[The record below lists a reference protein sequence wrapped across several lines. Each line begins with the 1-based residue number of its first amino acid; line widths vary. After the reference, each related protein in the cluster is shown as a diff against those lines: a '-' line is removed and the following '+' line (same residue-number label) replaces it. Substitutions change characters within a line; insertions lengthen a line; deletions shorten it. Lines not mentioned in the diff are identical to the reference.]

1 MVMFWLG
8 ISVAF
13 NVAQFL
19 VFLLVCAG
27 YSRELKKK
35 EKNSDGAN
43 T

>member
-13 NVAQFL
+13 NIAQFL

-27 YSRELKKK
+27 LARESKKK
-35 EKNSDGAN
+35 EKEE
-43 T
+43 